1 MAKQKKQK
9 YEGIV
14 YSTDSDFSFQLS
26 EDIEPQE
33 TVANEKQK
41 LKVLLDKK
49 ARKGKMVTLVEGFIG
64 SDEDLQSLGKL
75 LKQKCGVGGT
85 AKDGEILIQGDF
97 REKVFDILQQNGYGV
112 RMIRWFFTFVILNLL
127 FQAFYEY
134 VFRTRR
140 D

>member
-14 YSTDSDFSFQLS
+14 YSTDSNFSFQLS

-112 RMIRWFFTFVILNLL
+112 RMIRWFFAFVILNLL

>member
-112 RMIRWFFTFVILNLL
+112 RMIRWFFAFVILNLL